1 MLSKRILNYIFL
13 FCCDKIMLG
22 VSMESIYNITYQ
34 KLEEYF
40 LSIHE
45 KKYKAKQLYDWLYGK
60 RIKDFNLITNIKKEV
75 IEKLKQ
81 DFYFDSIEII
91 QKEIDL
97 DAKKYLLKL
106 QDGKTIE
113 AVLMEHD
120 YGNSLCISSEVGCN
134 MNCSFCQSGR
144 IKKQR
149 DVTAGEMVLEL
160 LTIEKDIGIRISHVV
175 IMGIGEPFD
184 NYENITNFIEIVNH
198 PLGISL
204 GSRHIT
210 ISTCGIVPKIYEFSD
225 FPYQVNLA
233 ISLHAPNDELRT
245 KLMPI
250 NKAYPLK
257 ELIESINYYLS
268 KTNRRITFEY
278 IMLDGINDS
287 VECAIELCNLIKNM
301 NCYVNLIPYNETEN
315 LGYKRSKKETILK
328 FYDTLKKHNI
338 NVTIRREFGKKISAA
353 CGQLKSS
360 KESL

>member
-1 MLSKRILNYIFL
+1 MLNGEILNYIFL
-13 FCCDKIMLG
+13 STYDKIILG
-22 VSMESIYNITYQ
+22 VCMESIYNITYQ
-34 KLEEYF
+34 KLEDYF
-40 LSIHE
+40 VSIQE
-45 KKYKAKQLYDWLYGK
+45 KKYKAKQLFDWLYVK
-60 RIKDFNLITNIKKEV
+60 RIKDFQEITNIKKDI

-91 QKEIDL
+91 KKEFDL
-97 DAKKYLLKL
+97 DVKKYLLKL
-106 QDGKTIE
+106 KDGKTIE

-149 DVTAGEMVLEL
+149 NVTAGEMILEL
-160 LTIEKDIGIRISHVV
+160 LTIEEDIGVRISHVV

-184 NYENITNFIEIVNH
+184 NYENITNFVEIVNH
-198 PLGISL
+198 PLGIAL

-210 ISTCGIVPKIYEFSD
+210 ISTCGIVPKIYEFSE

-257 ELIESINYYLS
+257 ELMKSIKYYLS

-278 IMLDGINDS
+278 IMLDGVNDS
-287 VECAIELCNLIKNM
+287 IECAMELSNLIKNM

-315 LGYKRSKKETILK
+315 LGYKRSKKETILT
-328 FYDTLKKHNI
+328 FYDTLKKQNI